1 MYPELKFFRYIC
13 SNLKNSLLYLQFVLS
28 LKHTNLK
35 TTTVIMRELFRNI
48 REAIY
53 YAYYRCREYEES
65 FDDLPFR
72 APRRW
77 DSLLGI
83 HSIISFYVLSILFV
97 VFEMNGWDSDW
108 FPEFMMGVLIVL
120 TIIDIF
126 ILDIDEDKIYKE
138 MKEKYKDDPDR
149 YSKGLAVL
157 FFCLG
162 GFLSLF
168 TSIVICIFID

>member
-1 MYPELKFFRYIC
+1 M
-13 SNLKNSLLYLQFVLS
+13 LS

-53 YAYYRCREYEES
+53 YDYYRCREYEDS
-65 FDDLPFR
+65 FDDFPFR
-72 APRRW
+72 GPRRW

-97 VFEMNGWDSDW
+97 VFEMNGWDSDLL
-108 FPEFMMGVLIVL
+108 PKFMVGVLIVL
-120 TIIDIF
+120 AIINIF

>member
-13 SNLKNSLLYLQFVLS
+13 SNLKNSLLYLHFVLS

-35 TTTVIMRELFRNI
+35 TTTIIMRELFRNI

-77 DSLLGI
+77 DNLTAI
-83 HSIISFYVLSILFV
+83 HVIISLYVLSILFV
-97 VFEMNGWDSDW
+97 VFEMNGWDSELL
-108 FPEFMMGVLIVL
+108 PEFMMGVLIVL
-120 TIIDIF
+120 AIIAVVK
-126 ILDIDEDKIYKE
+126 LDEDKIYKE
-138 MKEKYKDDPDR
+138 MKEKYKDDPNR

-162 GFLSLF
+162 GPLSFFIAL
-168 TSIVICIFID
+168 VICLLIV

>member
-1 MYPELKFFRYIC
+1 M
-13 SNLKNSLLYLQFVLS
+13 LS

-35 TTTVIMRELFRNI
+35 ATTIIMRELFRNI

-77 DSLLGI
+77 DSLLAIYGI
-83 HSIISFYVLSILFV
+83 ICWYVFSILFV

-108 FPEFMMGVLIVL
+108 LPEFMMGVLIVL
-120 TIIDIF
+120 AIINIF
-126 ILDIDEDKIYKE
+126 ILDIDEDQIYKE

-149 YSKGLAVL
+149 YSNGLVVL

-168 TSIVICIFID
+168 IALVICCLFDYL

>member
-1 MYPELKFFRYIC
+1 M
-13 SNLKNSLLYLQFVLS
+13 LYLQFVLS

-35 TTTVIMRELFRNI
+35 TTTIIMRELFRNI

-53 YAYYRCREYEES
+53 YAYYRCREYEDS
-65 FDDLPFR
+65 FDDFPFR
-72 APRRW
+72 GPRRW
-77 DSLLGI
+77 DSLLAIYG
-83 HSIISFYVLSILFV
+83 IISLYVFSILFV

-108 FPEFMMGVLIVL
+108 LPEFMMGVLIVL
-120 TIIDIF
+120 AIIAVVK
-126 ILDIDEDKIYKE
+126 LDEDQIYKE
-138 MKEKYKDDPDR
+138 MKEKYKDDPNR

-168 TSIVICIFID
+168 TSFVICLFID

>member
-1 MYPELKFFRYIC
+1 
-13 SNLKNSLLYLQFVLS
+13 
-28 LKHTNLK
+28 
-35 TTTVIMRELFRNI
+35 MRELYRNI

-53 YAYYRCREYEES
+53 YAYYRCREYEDS
-65 FDDLPFR
+65 FDDFPFR
-72 APRRW
+72 GPRRW

-83 HSIISFYVLSILFV
+83 HSIICFYVLSILFV
-97 VFEMNGWDSDW
+97 VFEMNGWDSELL
-108 FPEFMMGVLIVL
+108 PEFMMGYLIVIA
-120 TIIDIF
+120 IIAIVK
-126 ILDIDEDKIYKE
+126 LDEDQIYKE
-138 MKEKYKDDPDR
+138 MKEKYKDDPNR

>member
-1 MYPELKFFRYIC
+1 M
-13 SNLKNSLLYLQFVLS
+13 LYLQFVLS

-53 YAYYRCREYEES
+53 YAYYRCREYEDS
-65 FDDLPFR
+65 FDDFPFR
-72 APRRW
+72 GPRRW

-97 VFEMNGWDSDW
+97 VFEMNGWDIDW
-108 FPEFMMGVLIVL
+108 LPEFMMGYLIVIA
-120 TIIDIF
+120 IIAIVK
-126 ILDIDEDKIYKE
+126 LDEDQIYKE

>member
-1 MYPELKFFRYIC
+1 MNVFAD
-13 SNLKNSLLYLQFVLS
+13 S
-28 LKHTNLK
+28 LKYTNLK
-35 TTTVIMRELFRNI
+35 TTTIIMRELFRNI

-53 YAYYRCREYEES
+53 YAYYRCREYEDS
-65 FDDLPFR
+65 FDDFPFR
-72 APRRW
+72 GPRRW

-83 HSIISFYVLSILFV
+83 HIIISLYVLSILFV

-108 FPEFMMGVLIVL
+108 LPEFMMGYLIVIA
-120 TIIDIF
+120 IINIF
-126 ILDIDEDKIYKE
+126 ILDIDEDQIYKE

-149 YSKGLAVL
+149 YSNGLVVL

-168 TSIVICIFID
+168 IALVICCLFV

>member
-1 MYPELKFFRYIC
+1 
-13 SNLKNSLLYLQFVLS
+13 
-28 LKHTNLK
+28 
-35 TTTVIMRELFRNI
+35 MRELFRNI

-77 DSLLGI
+77 DNLLAIYG
-83 HSIISFYVLSILFV
+83 IISLYACSILFF

-108 FPEFMMGVLIVL
+108 FPEFMMGYLIVIA
-120 TIIDIF
+120 IIAIVK
-126 ILDIDEDKIYKE
+126 LDEDQIYKE
-138 MKEKYKDDPDR
+138 MKEKYKDDPNR

-162 GFLSLF
+162 GPLSIF
-168 TSIVICIFID
+168 TSFVICLLFID

>member
-53 YAYYRCREYEES
+53 YAYYRCREYEDS
-65 FDDLPFR
+65 FDDFPFR
-72 APRRW
+72 GPRRW

-108 FPEFMMGVLIVL
+108 LPKFMMGYLIVIA
-120 TIIDIF
+120 IIAIVK
-126 ILDIDEDKIYKE
+126 LDEDQIYKE

>member
-1 MYPELKFFRYIC
+1 M
-13 SNLKNSLLYLQFVLS
+13 LS
-28 LKHTNLK
+28 LNHTNLK
-35 TTTVIMRELFRNI
+35 TTTIIMRELYRNI

-65 FDDLPFR
+65 FDDFPFR
-72 APRRW
+72 GPRRW

-83 HSIISFYVLSILFV
+83 HSIICFYVLSILFV

-108 FPEFMMGVLIVL
+108 LPEFMMGYLIVIA
-120 TIIDIF
+120 IIAIVK
-126 ILDIDEDKIYKE
+126 LDEDQIYKE
-138 MKEKYKDDPDR
+138 MKEKYKDDPNR

-162 GFLSLF
+162 GPLSLF
-168 TSIVICIFID
+168 TSFVICLFID

>member
-53 YAYYRCREYEES
+53 YAYYRCREYEDS
-65 FDDLPFR
+65 FDDFPFR
-72 APRRW
+72 GPRRW
-77 DSLLGI
+77 DNLTAI
-83 HSIISFYVLSILFV
+83 HVIISFYVLSILFV

-108 FPEFMMGVLIVL
+108 LPEFMAGVLIVL
-120 TIIDIF
+120 AIIAIVK
-126 ILDIDEDKIYKE
+126 LDEDQIYKE
-138 MKEKYKDDPDR
+138 MKEKYKDDPNR

-168 TSIVICIFID
+168 TSFVICLFID

>member
-1 MYPELKFFRYIC
+1 M
-13 SNLKNSLLYLQFVLS
+13 LS

-35 TTTVIMRELFRNI
+35 TTTIIMRELFRNI

-65 FDDLPFR
+65 FDDFPFR
-72 APRRW
+72 GPRRW
-77 DSLLGI
+77 DSLLAIYG
-83 HSIISFYVLSILFV
+83 IISLYVFSILFV

-108 FPEFMMGVLIVL
+108 LPEFMMGVLIVL
-120 TIIDIF
+120 AIINIF

-149 YSKGLAVL
+149 YSNGLVVL

-168 TSIVICIFID
+168 IALVICCLFD

>member
-1 MYPELKFFRYIC
+1 M
-13 SNLKNSLLYLQFVLS
+13 LS

-35 TTTVIMRELFRNI
+35 TTTIIMRELFRNI

-53 YAYYRCREYEES
+53 YAYYRCREYEDS
-65 FDDLPFR
+65 FDDFPFR
-72 APRRW
+72 GHRRW

-83 HSIISFYVLSILFV
+83 HSIICFYVLSILFV
-97 VFEMNGWDSDW
+97 VFKMNGWDSDW
-108 FPEFMMGVLIVL
+108 FPEFMAGVLIVL
-120 TIIDIF
+120 AIINIF
-126 ILDIDEDKIYKE
+126 ILDIDEDQIYKE
-138 MKEKYKDDPDR
+138 MKEKYNDDPDR
-149 YSKGLAVL
+149 YTKGWAVL

>member
-1 MYPELKFFRYIC
+1 M
-13 SNLKNSLLYLQFVLS
+13 LS

-53 YAYYRCREYEES
+53 YAYYRCREYEDS
-65 FDDLPFR
+65 FDDFPFR
-72 APRRW
+72 GPRRW

-83 HSIISFYVLSILFV
+83 HSIISLYVLSILFV
-97 VFEMNGWDSDW
+97 VFEMNGWDSELL
-108 FPEFMMGVLIVL
+108 PKFMMGYLIVIA
-120 TIIDIF
+120 IIAIVK
-126 ILDIDEDKIYKE
+126 LDEDQIYKE